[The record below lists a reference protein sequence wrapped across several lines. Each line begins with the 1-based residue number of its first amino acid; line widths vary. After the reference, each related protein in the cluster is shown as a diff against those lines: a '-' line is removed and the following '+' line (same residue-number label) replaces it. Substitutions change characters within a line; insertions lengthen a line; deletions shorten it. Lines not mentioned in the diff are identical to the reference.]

1 MTATITLNTAPHRKA
16 RITFRHGS
24 LPYRA
29 VFRIHTMKTIGIV
42 KAEIK
47 RTPRKYGESAKPANV
62 APVSGPRIRRP
73 VLEALHGPPRGG
85 RSGPG
90 RENTTQSCGRGGGTV
105 RCSTDPR
112 AG

>member
-62 APVSGPRIRRP
+62 APGQRSPNSPTCSRSFAWAAARR
-73 VLEALHGPPRGG
+73 A
-85 RSGPG
+85 
-90 RENTTQSCGRGGGTV
+90 TGT
-105 RCSTDPR
+105 RKGEHDT
-112 AG
+112 